1 MKLILAIS
9 VLCVAS
15 LAVEAASNETN
26 NFCYFESWTV
36 YRPGNGTFD
45 VEDIDTSLCTHIAFA
60 FLGINQNGKLK
71 ILDPWESNP
80 DGLNGFERFVN
91 LTSQNS
97 SLKVLASLSGWN
109 EGSGNYSKVVAN
121 PTKRALLVNTTLDF
135 LGTYGFD
142 GLDFSWTYPSRED
155 SNNPDD
161 NPNFVL
167 MLQELKTAFEPHGYL
182 LSAAVNSAKK
192 NIDVSYNVSSISA
205 ILDFINVMAFD
216 FHGSFDNYVGHH
228 TLLYSSEV
236 DALYNNSDWNI
247 ICETYPDAEDI
258 WNDVQN
264 VPHLVIGDQW
274 IGYDNEKSIGIKV
287 DYALE
292 KSLGGFMVWSFD
304 TDDFTGNCGKGTYP
318 LINSIHSNLKTRG
331 YKMKTNK

>member
-1 MKLILAIS
+1 
-9 VLCVAS
+9 
-15 LAVEAASNETN
+15 
-26 NFCYFESWTV
+26 
-36 YRPGNGTFD
+36 
-45 VEDIDTSLCTHIAFA
+45 
-60 FLGINQNGKLK
+60 
-71 ILDPWESNP
+71 
-80 DGLNGFERFVN
+80 
-91 LTSQNS
+91 
-97 SLKVLASLSGWN
+97 
-109 EGSGNYSKVVAN
+109 
-121 PTKRALLVNTTLDF
+121 
-135 LGTYGFD
+135 
-142 GLDFSWTYPSRED
+142 
-155 SNNPDD
+155 
-161 NPNFVL
+161 